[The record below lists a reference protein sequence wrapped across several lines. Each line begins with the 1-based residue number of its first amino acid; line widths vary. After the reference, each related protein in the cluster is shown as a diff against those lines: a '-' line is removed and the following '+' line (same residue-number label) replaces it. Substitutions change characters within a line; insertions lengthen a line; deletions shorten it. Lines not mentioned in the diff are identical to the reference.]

1 MWNTI
6 EEAID
11 ALKAGKMIIA
21 VDAEDS
27 ENEGDMI
34 VAAETC
40 TTEQLNVMATYAKGL
55 VCMPMSKR
63 GGSPALKAYG
73 L

>member
-6 EEAID
+6 EEAIE

-21 VDAEDS
+21 LDAEDR

-40 TTEQLNVMATYAKGL
+40 TR
-55 VCMPMSKR
+55 MSVQ
-63 GGSPALKAYG
+63 
-73 L
+73 